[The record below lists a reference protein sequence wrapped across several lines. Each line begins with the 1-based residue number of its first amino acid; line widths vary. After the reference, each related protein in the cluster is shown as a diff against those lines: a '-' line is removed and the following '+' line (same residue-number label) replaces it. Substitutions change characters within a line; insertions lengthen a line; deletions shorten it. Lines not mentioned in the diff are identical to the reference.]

1 MNSSGASSGSVPL
14 TANSSVPAAA
24 SLKGVMGNPISRKT
38 IKQFFRLTGG
48 SPLFCLSAVFVAYG
62 IVKMLGPILAES
74 AGLRQ
79 AMPCLLTLHVYEAA
93 MLAALL
99 LIVFRKVVD
108 DALSL
113 AVLIGLFLVSTSIAL
128 GAVGDKGAGTLW
140 MGLAGIAV
148 TGVKLGLLRRY
159 AKIPFGTLT
168 LVGLMVL
175 LAANYMG
182 PLYLSRALDV
192 RPGDTSGHRTLWFWV
207 YLIFL
212 LGGAAAVIEA
222 VRGRMDS
229 DERKSHHTPFLRK
242 TAMTYLFVLV
252 VLAASGIH
260 LYTMAYSF
268 ALPRA
273 MGDFVPLV
281 AVGCLLLM
289 EVLRHAGKR
298 FGIADTFLACVPLVS
313 MLWALYEKSV
323 PASGQF
329 GAGFIAYPPVLLAL
343 CGIAVAA
350 LGICRM
356 QLWLLAAAFAYGLGV
371 ILTAGYSPQE
381 PHALNYLA
389 FCMVLGTTVFLVGIL
404 LFNPYICLAVALGA
418 VYAVWCWKGFPAA
431 AQAWGLTPVGGL
443 SGVLGTGIIG
453 IVLIF
458 GQGLPPALR
467 FGGAASLAV
476 FVYDWLPAAFGGRYI
491 VAVAGVALLA
501 TALWFRTRDIA
512 VVSVLVA
519 PLMGRFYIAA
529 KVLAYWRMVIVGFF
543 LLAGGTVV
551 SLLKRKQELP
561 DKNVPAVEPDMKT

>member
-1 MNSSGASSGSVPL
+1 
-14 TANSSVPAAA
+14 
-24 SLKGVMGNPISRKT
+24 MGNPISRKT

-108 DALSL
+108 DELSL

-313 MLWALYEKSV
+313 MLWALYEKRFPPQGSSAQV
-323 PASGQF
+323 SSLIPPCCWPCAALQWRPWDLPHAVVAAGSGVCVWTGRDSHGRVFASGASRVELSCLLH
-329 GAGFIAYPPVLLAL
+329 GARHDSISGRNPSVQSVYLPCSCSRGGL
-343 CGIAVAA
+343 CGVVLERLSCGGSGMGANAGRRIVRGFGYRDNWDSADFWT
-350 LGICRM
+350 GPSPG
-356 QLWLLAAAFAYGLGV
+356 AAFWGCR
-371 ILTAGYSPQE
+371 E
-381 PHALNYLA
+381 P
-389 FCMVLGTTVFLVGIL
+389 C
-404 LFNPYICLAVALGA
+404 CLCV
-418 VYAVWCWKGFPAA
+418 
-431 AQAWGLTPVGGL
+431 
-443 SGVLGTGIIG
+443 
-453 IVLIF
+453 
-458 GQGLPPALR
+458 
-467 FGGAASLAV
+467 
-476 FVYDWLPAAFGGRYI
+476 
-491 VAVAGVALLA
+491 
-501 TALWFRTRDIA
+501 
-512 VVSVLVA
+512 
-519 PLMGRFYIAA
+519 
-529 KVLAYWRMVIVGFF
+529 
-543 LLAGGTVV
+543 
-551 SLLKRKQELP
+551 
-561 DKNVPAVEPDMKT
+561 